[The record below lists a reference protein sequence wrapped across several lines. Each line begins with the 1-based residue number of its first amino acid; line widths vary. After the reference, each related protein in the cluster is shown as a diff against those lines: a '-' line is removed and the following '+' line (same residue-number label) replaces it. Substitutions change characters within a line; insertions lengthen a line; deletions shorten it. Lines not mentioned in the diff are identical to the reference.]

1 MKKCIFAE
9 RPFLCLFAAK
19 NIKAGDELTYDYGDI
34 SVPWRKAHAQQTD
47 SCSENCEHASQE
59 IATVSSITDDVQP
72 AEINPPCKGNTEI
85 HVHVEQLPENS
96 DQNVTPNC
104 IELLENDQ
112 IDETA
117 TSSSPN
123 FQPTVNVENS
133 SVLCADTNKVQ
144 SNECMDILESICQ
157 GRIYTDYSSS
167 EKEMKCFP
175 SAQNISGGPSTV
187 DEAAEDEM
195 HEADSAVGTF
205 YVSCSA
211 QQNYSC
217 SESCE
222 QACQENATVSLTTN
236 DVQPQNNDKIVT
248 PNCIELLENDQLDE
262 TATSSSPNFQLTVN
276 VENSLVLCAD
286 TNKVQSIECMD
297 ISAVCQGRNVDDS
310 SPEKEMKCF
319 PSAQNISGGPSTV
332 DEAAEDE
339 MHEADPDF
347 DSDFVPET
355 DSNDSDD
362 SGDYS
367 DELEVSQAGCDRHN
381 DSYSSDCR
389 VGKDRSKKKHLPGD
403 DECSA
408 SGIHIQHYSKKETT
422 SGAFIR
428 SYNKVNACLYCE
440 KMITV
445 IIGRHYQRQHPKET
459 AVAKI
464 IVLKPGS
471 RERKKEFDLLRH
483 KGNFYH
489 NEKVRQT
496 GN

>member
-47 SCSENCEHASQE
+47 SCSENCEHASQG

-157 GRIYTDYSSS
+157 GCIYTDYSSS
-167 EKEMKCFP
+167 
-175 SAQNISGGPSTV
+175 
-187 DEAAEDEM
+187 
-195 HEADSAVGTF
+195 
-205 YVSCSA
+205 
-211 QQNYSC
+211 
-217 SESCE
+217 
-222 QACQENATVSLTTN
+222 
-236 DVQPQNNDKIVT
+236 
-248 PNCIELLENDQLDE
+248 
-262 TATSSSPNFQLTVN
+262 
-276 VENSLVLCAD
+276 
-286 TNKVQSIECMD
+286 
-297 ISAVCQGRNVDDS
+297 
-310 SPEKEMKCF
+310 EKEMKCF

-445 IIGRHYQRQHPKET
+445 MIGRHYQRQHPEET

-496 GN
+496 GNGHIILLRRPTDKYYMA